1 MNNDINSPK
10 GPNKGKAIAG
20 MIMLAIGAIL
30 LLKQLSFFLIPGWLL
45 SWPMWL
51 IAWGLYI
58 GGKHNFKNNSSW
70 AIMVFLGILFL
81 FNNNIDNAD
90 RIVWPIA
97 IIAFGMWLIVKR
109 GKSHDPVTG
118 KYKTKW
124 EKDFA
129 DPANWGKTSKP
140 KFDFGKME
148 DPIVD
153 YTVKDGGDI
162 PPSGE
167 PAAAG
172 TNTPPPDI
180 PPFGHHNGDDYL
192 DTVSIFGG
200 VNKTILSKNFKGGD
214 IVNIFGG
221 AELDFTQADIDGRV
235 YLDITQIFGGTKI
248 IVPSNWQVVSD
259 LAAVFASVDDKR
271 IRSTA
276 SNVNGKILVL
286 KGVSIFAGVDIRSY

>member
-1 MNNDINSPK
+1 MNNDINSPQN
-10 GPNKGKAIAG
+10 PNRGKAMAG
-20 MIMLAIGAIL
+20 IILLIVGAIL
-30 LLKQLSFFLIPGWLL
+30 LLKQFSLFFIPDRIELWPLWLVC
-45 SWPMWL
+45 
-51 IAWGLYI
+51 WGLYV
-58 GGKHNFKNNSSW
+58 GAKHNFQKSSGPILIAIGIGLFIINN
-70 AIMVFLGILFL
+70 V
-81 FNNNIDNAD
+81 DNSD
-90 RIVWPIA
+90 RIVWPVA
-97 IIAFGMWLIVKR
+97 IIAFGMWLIVRR

-129 DPANWGKTSKP
+129 DPANWGKKTEKP

-153 YTVKDGGDI
+153 YTVKDGGEI
-162 PPSGE
+162 PPLGE

-172 TNTPPPDI
+172 ANTPPPDM